1 MPMAFNSMIRLRVPA
16 VDQRST
22 WTTGAAPSGL
32 LTSSWETVC
41 ISYDDFLVF
50 FFSTVSFFCLLY
62 AVVLS

>member
-1 MPMAFNSMIRLRVPA
+1 MSPDAHGLQFDDSASMPA

-50 FFSTVSFFCLLY
+50 FFLR
-62 AVVLS
+62 